1 MCLDDV
7 LLEREPIDHR
17 WGGAWSGLDQDEGMD
32 HHDEDTI
39 GHGKSVGP
47 SLNFITSLDNPLSM
61 RFVIIGAGRVGLRT
75 ARTLQ
80 EEGHA
85 VVIVEQDPGK
95 VEAAREA
102 GFEVVAGDGSH
113 EPVLEA
119 AGIDDADALGALT
132 SDLNAN
138 FAACLIG
145 KHHGC
150 RTVLRI
156 DEDYRED
163 IYRKYA
169 DQVDDVV
176 HPERLGALGAKNA
189 MLGGDIRAVADVAPN
204 LQLVELSVTEESPT
218 RGYTLSEVQFP
229 ADARLLAFGKRGERL
244 ALPDMD
250 ASLEVGDRLVVLADF
265 EVLGDIRYIVVGE
278 DSTAI
283 AGV

>member
-1 MCLDDV
+1 
-7 LLEREPIDHR
+7 
-17 WGGAWSGLDQDEGMD
+17 
-32 HHDEDTI
+32 
-39 GHGKSVGP
+39 
-47 SLNFITSLDNPLSM
+47 M

-75 ARTLQ
+75 GRTLV
-80 EEGHA
+80 EEGHE
-85 VVIVEQDPGK
+85 VVLVEQDPGR
-95 VEAAREA
+95 VEAARGA

-119 AGIDDADALGALT
+119 AGIDEADALGALT

-163 IYRKYA
+163 IYRRYA

-189 MLGGDIRAVADVAPN
+189 MLGGDVRAVADVAPS
-204 LQLVELSVTEESPT
+204 LQLVELTVSGDSPT
-218 RGYTLSEVQFP
+218 RGYTLSEVQLP
-229 ADARLLAFGKRGERL
+229 GDARLLAFGKRGETL
-244 ALPDMD
+244 QLPEMD
-250 ASLEVGDRLVVLADF
+250 ASLEEGDRLVVLADF
-265 EVLGDIRYIVVGE
+265 DVLEDVRYIVVGE
-278 DSTAI
+278 HDPAL